1 MAERLLRKGKCSIC
15 SQRRL
20 DSVEARQ
27 LPGKWNGGVWRIQLE
42 RSPQAPVPAT
52 HSQRAAASRTV
63 PVPVGAADPR
73 AHCPWLRPPGWQISL
88 PGGKEKPLPKPE
100 TAILAASPQVGT
112 LSAPRTH
119 CEVLNK
125 LLATHV

>member
-27 LPGKWNGGVWRIQLE
+27 LPGKWKGGVWRIQLE
-42 RSPQAPVPAT
+42 RPPKRQYQQLTASVQQPPGR
-52 HSQRAAASRTV
+52 SQSLW
-63 PVPVGAADPR
+63 G
-73 AHCPWLRPPGWQISL
+73 CRPPCSL
-88 PGGKEKPLPKPE
+88 SLAETPRLADQPAWGEGK
-100 TAILAASPQVGT
+100 TITQARDFAILAASPQVGT